1 MDGGSTMGLLD
12 EFFTGSTG
20 GAGGGSIDQIARQ
33 VGGSPDQVRA
43 AMRLLTPAVS
53 RGIQRQA
60 SSHEGLG
67 ALLEMLQS
75 GGHQQH
81 LGNPADYG
89 QASTI
94 NAGNDVLGQI
104 FGSKDVSRQVAG
116 RISEQSGLGP
126 DLLKKLLPIVASIV
140 MGSLAKNAMGGSQS
154 QPGGQGGVGDILGS
168 ILGGQQ
174 AVPGGMGGGGLGGLG
189 DVLGSVLGGAPQQQ
203 QAAGRSSAGG
213 IGGMLT
219 SMLDA
224 DSDGS
229 AFDDILGMVTKNM
242 R

>member
-1 MDGGSTMGLLD
+1 MGLLD
-12 EFFTGSTG
+12 EFFTGSAG

-33 VGGSPDQVRA
+33 VGGSPDQVRE
-43 AMRLLTPAVS
+43 AMRHLTPAVT

-60 SSHEGLG
+60 SSQDGLG

-75 GGHQQH
+75 GGHQHH

-140 MGSLAKNAMGGSQS
+140 MGSLAKNAMGGSTAQT
-154 QPGGQGGVGDILGS
+154 GGQGGVGDILGS

-174 AVPGGMGGGGLGGLG
+174 AVPGAGSMGGGGLGGLG

-203 QAAGRSSAGG
+203 QGAARNSAGG

-224 DSDGS
+224 DGDGS
-229 AFDDILGMVTKNM
+229 AFDDILGMATKNM

>member
-1 MDGGSTMGLLD
+1 MGLLD
-12 EFFTGSTG
+12 EFFTAPAG
-20 GAGGGSIDQIARQ
+20 GAGSGSLDQIARQ
-33 VGGSPDQVRA
+33 VGGSPDQVRE
-43 AMRLLTPAVS
+43 AMRHLTPAVT

-60 SSHEGLG
+60 SSQDGIG

-81 LGNPADYG
+81 LDNPTSYG
-89 QASTI
+89 QTSTI

-104 FGSKDVSRQVAG
+104 FGSKEVSRQVAG
-116 RISEQSGLGP
+116 RVSEQSGLGP

-140 MGSLAKNAMGGSQS
+140 MGSLAKNAMGGSQT
-154 QPGGQGGVGDILGS
+154 QATGGQGGVGDILGS

-174 AVPGGMGGGGLGGLG
+174 AAPGAGSMGSGTGGGLGDL
-189 DVLGSVLGGAPQQQ
+189 LSSVLGGGQGQAQAPT
-203 QAAGRSSAGG
+203 GG
-213 IGGMLT
+213 GVGGMLT

-224 DSDGS
+224 DGDGS
-229 AFDDILGMVTKNM
+229 AFDDILGMAAKNM

>member
-1 MDGGSTMGLLD
+1 MGLLD
-12 EFFTGSTG
+12 EFFTAP
-20 GAGGGSIDQIARQ
+20 AGGGSLDQIARQ
-33 VGGSPDQVRA
+33 VGGSPDQVRE
-43 AMRLLTPAVS
+43 AMRHLTPAVT

-60 SSHEGLG
+60 NSQDGLG

-116 RISEQSGLGP
+116 RISEQSGLAP

-140 MGSLAKNAMGGSQS
+140 MGSLAKNAMGGSQA
-154 QPGGQGGVGDILGS
+154 QAGGQGGLGDILGS
-168 ILGGQQ
+168 VLGGQQ
-174 AVPGGMGGGGLGGLG
+174 AVPGAGSMGGGGLGGLG
-189 DVLGSVLGGAPQQQ
+189 DVLGSVLGGGAPQQ
-203 QAAGRSSAGG
+203 QAAGGAPGGG

-224 DSDGS
+224 DGDGS
-229 AFDDILGMVTKNM
+229 AFD
-242 R
+242 

>member
-1 MDGGSTMGLLD
+1 MGLLD
-12 EFFTGSTG
+12 EFFTAPAG
-20 GAGGGSIDQIARQ
+20 GASGGTIDQIARQ

-43 AMRLLTPAVS
+43 AVRQLTPAVT

-60 SSHEGLG
+60 SSQDGLG

-81 LGNPADYG
+81 LGNPAAYG

-126 DLLKKLLPIVASIV
+126 DLLKKLLPIVASLV
-140 MGSLAKNAMGGSQS
+140 MGSLAKNAMSGAQGQSGG
-154 QPGGQGGVGDILGS
+154 GGVGDILGS
-168 ILGGQQ
+168 VLGGQQ
-174 AVPGGMGGGGLGGLG
+174 AAPGGMGGGSDGGLG
-189 DVLGSVLGGAPQQQ
+189 DLLGSVLGGGQSQVQAP
-203 QAAGRSSAGG
+203 AGGGG

-224 DSDGS
+224 EGDGS
-229 AFDDILGMVTKNM
+229 AFDDILGMATKNM